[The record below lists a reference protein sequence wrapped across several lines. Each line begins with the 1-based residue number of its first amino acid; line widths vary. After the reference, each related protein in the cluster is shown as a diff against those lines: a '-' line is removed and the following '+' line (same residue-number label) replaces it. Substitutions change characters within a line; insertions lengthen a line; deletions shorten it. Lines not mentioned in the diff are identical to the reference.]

1 MLTKTSGT
9 ARKHFA
15 VARNQ
20 SKEIGGIMLRFLW
33 SEEEQRHGRITG
45 VSQFLLFPE
54 TCKRRV
60 VPLITVQPR
69 PTLNTEF
76 LRV

>member
-1 MLTKTSGT
+1 MLTKTRGT

-33 SEEEQRHGRITG
+33 SEEEQRHDCTTR

-54 TCKRRV
+54 TGKRRV
-60 VPLITVQPR
+60 VPLITVQLR
-69 PTLNTEF
+69 PTINC
-76 LRV
+76 

>member
-9 ARKHFA
+9 ARKHFV

-33 SEEEQRHGRITG
+33 SEEEQRHDCTTR
-45 VSQFLLFPE
+45 VSQFLLFPG
-54 TCKRRV
+54 TGKRRV

-69 PTLNTEF
+69 PTINC
-76 LRV
+76 